1 MNILRAFMELD
12 KLQEGYD
19 DRQTLINN
27 LKSIGR
33 NYKFE
38 KYSTPQL
45 FYIWQKESAKHS
57 AAKSVAKDD
66 FVALEPSPVRA
77 TCGECGCALTDGG
90 FCPVCDDGAEDI
102 TESVK
107 SEYHCS
113 ECGFTGLFYD
123 EEVADGCCP
132 NCHDHHGGFV
142 KCDESLKENW
152 ADEKLAELKQKPR
165 YAWTE
170 EDWEAYNYCMNANA
184 EVDYY
189 DSLDEAAANWV
200 SRPPVNSKASIQAV
214 SHANPNQVG
223 KIPVTRYALAIE
235 EPINKL
241 DPVFFYFDSDDDDYT
256 RDDLETA
263 YEENEYCVFDTLDEA
278 LKEAVQFQRDYGE
291 VHIVGVDRDL
301 NVISSTEAIN
311 YPAFNDYYD
320 KVYGLSEDFFDAFS
334 EKPMTRGWTS
344 RSAVNNN
351 TTNPPAAP
359 PATTTPPP
367 TPAAKQSASGANI
380 VTIVYD
386 TKAHKLRARAD
397 DGVHGEANVAFPNN
411 LRTNEGQQYE
421 VDDLIWNG
429 KNYRVSG
436 NIVAI

>member
-1 MNILRAFMELD
+1 MNIFRAFMELD
-12 KLQEGYD
+12 KLHEGYD
-19 DRQTLINN
+19 DRQTLISN

-33 NYKFE
+33 NYNFD

-45 FYIWQKESAKHS
+45 FYIWQKESAKHN
-57 AAKSVAKDD
+57 AASQVSKDD
-66 FVALEPSPVRA
+66 FVETKSTRA
-77 TCGECGCALTDGG
+77 TCDECGCDLTDGG
-90 FCPVCDDGAEDI
+90 FCPKCDDGVEDLE
-102 TESVK
+102 ESVK

-113 ECGFTGLFYD
+113 ECGFTGMFYD

-132 NCHDHHGGFV
+132 NCHEHHGGFV
-142 KCDESLKENW
+142 KCEEALRENW
-152 ADEKLAELKQKPR
+152 ADEKLAELRQKPR

-170 EDWEAYNYCMNANA
+170 EDWDDYNYCMNANA
-184 EVDYY
+184 EIDYY
-189 DSLDEAAANWV
+189 DSLGEAVVNWV
-200 SRPPVNSKASIQAV
+200 SRTPVSNTQATPQV
-214 SHANPNQVG
+214 NPNQVG
-223 KIPVTRYALAIE
+223 KMPATRYAIALE
-235 EPINKL
+235 EPVNKY

-278 LKEAVQFQRDYGE
+278 LKEAVQFKRDYGE
-291 VHIVGVDRDL
+291 VFIVAVDRDL
-301 NVISSTEAIN
+301 NVLGSTDATD

-320 KVYGLSEDFFDAFS
+320 KAYGLSEDFFDAFS
-334 EKPMTRGWTS
+334 EKPVTRGWTS
-344 RSAVNNN
+344 RTPVQSN
-351 TTNPPAAP
+351 TAQQPTTPPQAQPPAPAANPPANG
-359 PATTTPPP
+359 
-367 TPAAKQSASGANI
+367 AKI